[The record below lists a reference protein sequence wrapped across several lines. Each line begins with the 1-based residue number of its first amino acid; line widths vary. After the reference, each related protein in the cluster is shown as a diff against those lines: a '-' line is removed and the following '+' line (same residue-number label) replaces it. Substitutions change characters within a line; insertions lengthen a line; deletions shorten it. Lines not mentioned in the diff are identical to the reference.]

1 MRSALCFQ
9 RAAGMGLSV
18 NMAAMQVYLVG
29 GALRDELLGQP
40 AVERDWVVVGA
51 TPEQMQRLG
60 FRPVG
65 RNFPVFLHPDT
76 NEEYALARLER
87 KTAPGYRGFETRS
100 TADVTL
106 EQDLQRRDLTINAMA
121 RSPDGTLI
129 DPFGGRADLD
139 ARLLRHVSP
148 AFVEDPVRILRVA
161 RFAARF
167 ATLGFRVAPE
177 TRTLMRQ
184 MVESGET
191 DALVPERVWREMEHA
206 LAEPTP
212 EAFFDTLAECG
223 ALRVILPELAWQESD
238 RAALRAAVSL
248 SPNVPVRLAA
258 LLAGAQPAQIGAC
271 CERLRIPTPARD
283 LALLCA
289 RLVARFP
296 GAGTLDARSA
306 LELLESADALR
317 RPERFS
323 ELMLA
328 CQARSGNAAAGA
340 LLQRA
345 RSLAAG
351 VTLPREQLA
360 SLGGPE
366 IARALRAARVE
377 CLAQLFPVQSE

>member
-1 MRSALCFQ
+1 
-9 RAAGMGLSV
+9 
-18 NMAAMQVYLVG
+18 MQVYLVG
-29 GALRDELLGQP
+29 GAVRDQLLGQP

-51 TPEQMQRLG
+51 TPEQMQQLG

-65 RNFPVFLHPDT
+65 RDFPVFLHPQT
-76 NEEYALARLER
+76 HEEYALARLER
-87 KTAPGYRGFETRS
+87 KTGPGYRGFHTRS
-100 TADVTL
+100 TAEVTL

-121 RSPDGTLI
+121 RGEDGTLI
-129 DPFGGRADLD
+129 DPYGGRADLD

-167 ATLGFRVAPE
+167 ASLGFRVAPE
-177 TRTLMRQ
+177 TRILMRQ

-191 DALVPERVWREMEHA
+191 DALVPERVWREMERA

-223 ALRVILPELAWQESD
+223 ALQVILPEFGWQQSD
-238 RAALRAAVSL
+238 RAALRCAVTL
-248 SPNVPVRLAA
+248 SPQVPVRLAA
-258 LLAGAQPAQIGAC
+258 LLAATEPQQIGAC
-271 CERLRIPTPARD
+271 CERLRIPTPARE

-289 RLVARFP
+289 RLAPRIAR
-296 GAGTLDARSA
+296 AGELDAASL

-317 RPERFS
+317 RPERFG
-323 ELMLA
+323 ELLLA
-328 CQARSGNAAAGA
+328 CQARWADATAGA

-345 RSLAAG
+345 RNLAAG
-351 VTLPREQLA
+351 VALPREQLA
-360 SLGGPE
+360 SLDGPG
-366 IARALRAARVE
+366 IARALRAARVQ

>member
-1 MRSALCFQ
+1 MRSVLRFH
-9 RAAGMGLSV
+9 RTAGMGLSG

-29 GALRDELLGQP
+29 GAVRDELLGQP
-40 AVERDWVVVGA
+40 AAERDWVVVGA
-51 TPEQMQRLG
+51 TPEQMQQLG

-65 RNFPVFLHPDT
+65 RDFPVFLHPDT

-100 TADVTL
+100 AADVTL

-121 RSPDGTLI
+121 RSEDGTLI
-129 DPFGGRADLD
+129 DPYGGRADLD
-139 ARLLRHVSP
+139 AGLLRHVSP

-167 ATLGFRVAPE
+167 AHRGFRVAPE

-184 MVESGET
+184 IVESGET
-191 DALVPERVWREMEHA
+191 DALVPERVWREMQRA

-212 EAFFDTLAECG
+212 EAFFDTLSECG
-223 ALRVILPELAWQESD
+223 ALHVILPELAWQESD
-238 RAALRAAVSL
+238 RAALGAAVRL
-248 SPNVPVRLAA
+248 SPHVPVRLAA
-258 LLAGAQPAQIGAC
+258 LLAGVALARIGAC
-271 CERLRIPTPARD
+271 CERLRIPTPARE

-289 RLVARFP
+289 RLAPRFP
-296 GAGTLDARSA
+296 RAGQLDARSV

-323 ELMLA
+323 ELLLA
-328 CQARSGNAAAGA
+328 CQARSGDAVAGA
-340 LLQRA
+340 LLQQA

-360 SLGGPE
+360 SLGGLE
-366 IARALRAARVE
+366 IASALRAARVQ
-377 CLAQLFPVQSE
+377 CLAQLFPVQSA